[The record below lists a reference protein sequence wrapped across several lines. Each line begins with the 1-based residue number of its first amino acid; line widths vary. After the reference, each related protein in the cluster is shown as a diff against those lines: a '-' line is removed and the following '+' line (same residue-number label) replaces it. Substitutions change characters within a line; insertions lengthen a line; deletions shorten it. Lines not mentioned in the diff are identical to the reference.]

1 MDNIL
6 ILIQLQDAYNVLIDP
21 EERSSYDDKVL
32 QTYMRWL
39 ECRMERITSCL
50 ACETD
55 LDTVQKTELSALEDL
70 QTHLQLE
77 LGSVTKLITNSKSPS
92 SGRTPSDIR
101 ICRDGGLNKAKERF
115 QIAAA
120 EAASLKESR
129 LAAFTSLNSSTTHCN
144 NLRYELTGDSEAW
157 GNGWDKHAGQDR
169 MTLKKELEIKTE
181 IGVMPLKRKER
192 DLEAALSEL
201 TSVREELLRC
211 QVVNAVYA
219 ARETV
224 MKQRT
229 MELERQNLKLA
240 NTATL
245 LNTARAQLISKDMTL
260 KTLGAEN
267 TKLKKVVSDYNNSM
281 GILETSFQKVKET
294 TNNLAIGALL

>member
-1 MDNIL
+1 MIRLRLFYATLEIL
-6 ILIQLQDAYNVLIDP
+6 STADTSEIKKAYKSLCLRYHPDKNLSTQARATREFQKLQGAYNVLIDP

-55 LDTVQKTELSALEDL
+55 LDTAQKTELSALEDL

-92 SGRTPSDIR
+92 SVRTLSDIR

-115 QIAAA
+115 QIAAP
-120 EAASLKESR
+120 EAAS
-129 LAAFTSLNSSTTHCN
+129 
-144 NLRYELTGDSEAW
+144 
-157 GNGWDKHAGQDR
+157 
-169 MTLKKELEIKTE
+169 
-181 IGVMPLKRKER
+181 
-192 DLEAALSEL
+192 
-201 TSVREELLRC
+201 
-211 QVVNAVYA
+211 
-219 ARETV
+219 ETV

-229 MELERQNLKLA
+229 MELERQNLKLV

-267 TKLKKVVSDYNNSM
+267 TKLKKMVSDYNNSM
-281 GILETSFQKVKET
+281 GILETSFQKVEET